1 MGAGVMYFFYLLNL
15 LDQIQDFIIYAF
27 KWKL

>member
-15 LDQIQDFIIYAF
+15 LDQIRDFIIYAF
-27 KWKL
+27 KWKS